1 MWGMSKKVIGN
12 IVSAVM
18 VAVMPVGM
26 AGAEEAA
33 GSSPVE
39 HERLHQVID
48 GGQAQSTDPAAYDYI
63 PEVDDSPSGEIQDR
77 SASGYEPINGFGFTF
92 NGVPFKVT
100 TGELQHRIIGSG
112 NYIES
117 EGVQY
122 RVPSTICNW
131 RVDYQNR
138 SGAQIHRTFKGQKHA
153 GCGFGAVSDNGP
165 RNVHVKAASQQCAR
179 LFVADK
185 FRGEQCHNIG

>member
-1 MWGMSKKVIGN
+1 MVLT
-12 IVSAVM
+12 VM
-18 VAVMPVGM
+18 VAVMPAGV
-26 AGAEEAA
+26 AGAEEVADA
-33 GSSPVE
+33 SSVE
-39 HERLHQVID
+39 RERLHQVID

-63 PEVDDSPSGEIQDR
+63 PEVDDSPSGETQDR

-117 EGVQY
+117 EGAQY

-138 SGAQIHRTFKGQKHA
+138 SGAQIHRTFKWA
-153 GCGFGAVSDNGP
+153 ES
-165 RNVHVKAASQQCAR
+165 
-179 LFVADK
+179 
-185 FRGEQCHNIG
+185 RGL